1 MLKLYIIAKKA
12 KTILHAH
19 CKEKDIIMM
28 RYNPMMAQN
37 NSQAQFMQPYGNKNY
52 NEPPT
57 NIIWVQGIDSAK
69 NYPIQPN
76 EILLMLDQR
85 DEGFFYIKVCD
96 NIGMSN
102 LRVFNFTEVTE
113 IGEQKNL
120 NDSLQQQT
128 NNIDFSQFVTKDEM
142 AQMIEERLMQNDKT
156 ISATKPV
163 TIIKK

>member
-1 MLKLYIIAKKA
+1 
-12 KTILHAH
+12 
-19 CKEKDIIMM
+19 MM

-102 LRVFNFTEVTE
+102 LRVFNFTEITTGVE
-113 IGEQKNL
+113 EQKNL
-120 NDSLQQQT
+120 NNNLQQQT
-128 NNIDFSQFVTKDEM
+128 DNIDFSQFVTKDEM
-142 AQMIEERLMQNDKT
+142 ARIIEERLMQNDKT
-156 ISATKPV
+156 ISTTKPV